1 MAETTLAV
9 TGVRPGHGA
18 RIVRPSGPLDAGTP
32 VTVVGSGTL
41 GVDRPE
47 DPAGWIASCGTPVPG
62 TTVDVVDDDGAVL
75 PDGRFGEIRVA
86 GTSVADGYESP
97 DPTASEV
104 FGADGLRTGD
114 AGFLL
119 DGELY
124 VVGRIGDSIKV
135 RGRKVHAEDLE
146 AALGSLPGVP
156 PGRCAVALGTRDGS
170 SEAVIVVEASGD
182 GWLEAATG
190 VLRSTL
196 DASVR
201 VTLVRSRRGTIPR
214 TSSGKP
220 RRRLLWQRA
229 GDNTLTGDVLHRTH
243 GDDRSARATTPGLDG
258 AAA

>member
-1 MAETTLAV
+1 
-9 TGVRPGHGA
+9 
-18 RIVRPSGPLDAGTP
+18 
-32 VTVVGSGTL
+32 
-41 GVDRPE
+41 
-47 DPAGWIASCGTPVPG
+47 
-62 TTVDVVDDDGAVL
+62 
-75 PDGRFGEIRVA
+75 
-86 GTSVADGYESP
+86 
-97 DPTASEV
+97 
-104 FGADGLRTGD
+104 
-114 AGFLL
+114 
-119 DGELY
+119 
-124 VVGRIGDSIKV
+124 
-135 RGRKVHAEDLE
+135 
-146 AALGSLPGVP
+146 
-156 PGRCAVALGTRDGS
+156 
-170 SEAVIVVEASGD
+170 VIVVEASGD